1 MRLLGTTTSPYT
13 RKIRVV
19 LNAIGKPYEFL
30 DIRTEPGV
38 SALRE
43 AAPLGKIPVLLPDE
57 TGTALPDSSLIVSWL
72 WARES
77 AALRAAG
84 WDLDPMAFADR
95 ALQSVVEGAL
105 DAAINHRY
113 LRLDG
118 FAESGYIAKQRQR
131 VDRVLNW
138 LDERVVFQR
147 PLGAAALSLGC
158 ALDWIAFRDVLDL
171 SQWPALSDFRQ
182 KWKASGVGGG
192 TEPRE

>member
-19 LNAIGKPYEFL
+19 LNAIAKPYEFL

-38 SALRE
+38 GALKA

-57 TGTALPDSSLIVSWL
+57 AGTILPDSSLIVSWL

-77 AALRAAG
+77 VALRAGG
-84 WDLDPMAFADR
+84 WDLDPTAFADR
-95 ALQSVVEGAL
+95 ALQTVVEGAL

-118 FAESGYIAKQRQR
+118 FVETGYIAKQRQR
-131 VDRVLNW
+131 VDRVLTW

-158 ALDWIAFRDVLDL
+158 ALDWIAFRDVLDIER
-171 SQWPALSDFRQ
+171 WPALSAFRQ
-182 KWKASGVGGG
+182 KWKASGVGAG
-192 TEPRE
+192 TEPHE